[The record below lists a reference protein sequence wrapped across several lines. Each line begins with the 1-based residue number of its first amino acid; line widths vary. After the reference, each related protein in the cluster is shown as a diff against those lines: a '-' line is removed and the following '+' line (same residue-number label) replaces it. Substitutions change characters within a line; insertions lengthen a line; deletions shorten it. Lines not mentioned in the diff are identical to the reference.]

1 MKFLVFSDVHEDF
14 DQIKILSDR
23 AKEDDID
30 FVLVPGDFTSF
41 ERELKQV
48 LKVFNEI
55 GKPVYLLPGNHEESE
70 AYKETVKKYKNLTD
84 FDRSTFEKEDFIFL
98 GYGGGGFSQTDAEFR
113 TLARKWYG
121 EHKNKKIIFVTHG
134 PAYNTKLDVV
144 HETHVGH
151 KDYRAFIER
160 IKPMLAICGHIHETA
175 GMTDKIGDTHLI
187 NPCWEGM
194 VIELN

>member
-30 FVLVPGDFTSF
+30 FVIVPGDFTSF
-41 ERELKQV
+41 ERALRPV
-48 LKVFNEI
+48 LKKFDEI
-55 GKPVYLLPGNHEESE
+55 GKPVYLLPGNHEEGES
-70 AYKETVKKYKNLTD
+70 YKETVKDYRNLKD
-84 FDRSTFEKEDFIFL
+84 FDRSFFEFEGFIFL
-98 GYGGGGFSQTDAEFR
+98 GYGQGGFSQKDAEFR
-113 TLARKWYG
+113 KLAREWYG
-121 EHKNKKIIFVTHG
+121 KYKGKKVVFVSHA
-134 PAYNTKLDVV
+134 PPFNTKLDVV

-151 KDYRAFIER
+151 KDYRSFIER
-160 IKPMLAICGHIHETA
+160 IKPKLAICGHIHESA
-175 GMTDKIGDTHLI
+175 GMTDEINGIPVI